1 MLSATKLM
9 SAFSLS
15 LVLVCNVGSQ
25 SAPTPNQAGAAPA
38 PAAPTSSTA
47 KTPQTPKAADP
58 QTSSSVTTPAVNP
71 AAAAPATAA
80 PPKPAVAPLSP
91 ALLHALELY
100 RTGKFDPA
108 ITEYNAIINA
118 NGPDAANAYAG
129 LARVY
134 LKQKKPADA
143 FPAAQKALALDAN
156 LAAGHTALAEVYFRQ
171 GQIAEAEREFQVP
184 LRSNIPDARA
194 YLGLSRIYRATSNY
208 KLTKTA
214 LDNAHALDPGDPDIR
229 RAWLGTLSLKDRL
242 KAMQDYLDT
251 GNNDDQE
258 SLEYMKHSLVVL
270 QDEMNRAVRSCR
282 LTTKITS
289 TQTDLERLLIDARRV
304 KGYGLKVQLNGTS
317 SRLLLDTGAGGILLS
332 SKIAEKAGVQR
343 VVEQN
348 VKGIGDAAAAS
359 GYVGY
364 VDSIQIGELQ
374 FQNCYIR
381 VIDRKSTMGEDGYIG
396 ADVFAHFL
404 VDIDFPDGK
413 FQLTELPKL
422 PDDPAEET
430 SLDSH
435 PTSTYHP
442 RDRYIAPEMKS
453 YDKIFRFGHTL
464 LVPTS
469 VNEHPY
475 KLFLLDTG
483 AFDDTITPEA
493 ARETTKIYSD
503 DRMKVKGFSG
513 EIKNVY
519 VADNVTL
526 TFGHLTQRRNLVS
539 FDMTNTSNAIGT
551 EVSGTLGF
559 GMLYLLDIKID
570 YRDGLVNFTYD
581 PNRIH

>member
-1 MLSATKLM
+1 MLSAAKLAK
-9 SAFSLS
+9 AFSLS
-15 LVLVCNVGSQ
+15 LVLVCNGGSQ
-25 SAPTPNQAGAAPA
+25 SPQTPSQAGAAPA
-38 PAAPTSSTA
+38 APAATSSKA
-47 KTPQTPKAADP
+47 KTSGTADA
-58 QTSSSVTTPAVNP
+58 QTSSSVATPAGTP
-71 AAAAPATAA
+71 ATAAPATAA
-80 PPKPAVAPLSP
+80 SPKAAVAPLSP
-91 ALLHALELY
+91 ALLHAQELY

-108 ITEYNAIINA
+108 IAEYNTILSA

-143 FPAAQKALALDAN
+143 FPAAQKAVALNAN

-171 GQIAEAEREFQVP
+171 GKIAEAEHEFQIP
-184 LRSNIPDARA
+184 LRSNIPDGRA
-194 YLGLSRIYRATSNY
+194 YLGLSKIYRATSNY
-208 KLTKTA
+208 KLTKLA
-214 LDNAHALDPGDPDIR
+214 LDKAYALDPADPDIR

-242 KAMQDYLDT
+242 KAMQDYL
-251 GNNDDQE
+251 GAGSNDDAE
-258 SLEYMKHSLVVL
+258 TLEYMKHSLVVL
-270 QDEMNRAVRSCR
+270 QDEMNRPVRGCR

-289 TQTDLERLLIDARRV
+289 TQTDLERLMVDATHV
-304 KGYGLKVQLNGTS
+304 KGYGLKVQVNGTS

-343 VVEQN
+343 VVEQD
-348 VKGIGDAAAAS
+348 VKGFGDAAAAS
-359 GYVGY
+359 GYIGY
-364 VDSIQIGELQ
+364 ADSIQIGELQ
-374 FQNCYIR
+374 FKNCYVQ

-404 VDIDFPDGK
+404 VDINFPDGK
-413 FQLTELPKL
+413 FKLTELPKL
-422 PDDPAEET
+422 PDEPAEET

-442 RDRYIAPEMKS
+442 RDRYIAPEMQS
-453 YDKIFRFGHTL
+453 YGKIFRFGHTL

-513 EIKNVY
+513 EVKNVY

-570 YRDGLVNFTYD
+570 YRDGLVNFTYE

>member
-1 MLSATKLM
+1 MILAAKLM

-15 LVLVCNVGSQ
+15 LVLVCNVDSQ
-25 SAPTPNQAGAAPA
+25 SAQMPNQGGAAPA
-38 PAAPTSSTA
+38 ATSSAA
-47 KTPQTPKAADP
+47 KTQQTPGAADP
-58 QTSSSVTTPAVNP
+58 QTTSSVTTPAANP
-71 AAAAPATAA
+71 AAAPPGTAA
-80 PPKPAVAPLSP
+80 PPKPTVALLSP
-91 ALLHALELY
+91 ALLHAQELY

-108 ITEYNAIINA
+108 IAEYNAIINA

-143 FPAAQKALALDAN
+143 FPAAQKAVALDAN

-171 GQIAEAEREFQVP
+171 GKIAEAEHEFQVP
-184 LRSNIPDARA
+184 LRSNISDARA

-214 LDNAHALDPGDPDIR
+214 LDKAYALDPRDPDIR

-242 KAMQDYLDT
+242 KAMQDYLDA
-251 GNNDDQE
+251 GSNDDAE
-258 SLEYMKHSLVVL
+258 TLEYMKHSLVVL
-270 QDEMNRAVRSCR
+270 QDEMNRPVRGCR

-289 TQTDLERLLIDARRV
+289 TQTDLERLMVDARRV
-304 KGYGLKVQLNGTS
+304 KGYGLRVQLNGTS
-317 SRLLLDTGAGGILLS
+317 SRLLLDTGATGVLVS

-359 GYVGY
+359 GYIGY

-374 FQNCYIR
+374 FQNCYVH

-404 VDIDFPDGK
+404 VDINLPDGK

-422 PDDPAEET
+422 PDEPAEET

-464 LVPTS
+464 LVPTM

-519 VADNVTL
+519 IADNVTL

-570 YRDGLVNFTYD
+570 YRDGLVNFSYD